1 MKSISLKVTG
11 KSGRQRPA
19 RARRAGTGRR
29 LVLER
34 LEERI
39 ALSGLLNGDFSI
51 SNPSDPNYGWTTQ
64 GNASIANGQGILD
77 EGTSV
82 ETQFSQSFTIAPGTT
97 TLEFTIVASDLV
109 ANGASSPP
117 DAFEAALL
125 NSQTN
130 QPLIGPPTGLSSTDA
145 FLNIQQTGEV
155 YFAPQVTVP
164 GAGASGSVAS
174 LSFPE
179 EITVDV
185 SSVPANTQATL
196 YFDLIGFSPASSVV
210 RVTDV
215 TVNQGP
221 APPSVEFTLD
231 PATDSGVIGDDITN
245 FDPVNLIGVT
255 DPNLTVSLDTT
266 GNGFN
271 NGTTTSDANGHFT
284 FTGVTLAQGP
294 NPVRVEATNA
304 QGTAIASQTITI
316 DDQAP
321 TGTLVTPA
329 PNSTTGQDLGYVDIQ
344 WSDAGVA
351 AIDPTTFGI
360 GNVTITGVTVDGVQ
374 DLGNDLE
381 RYEYNLN
388 GGTLSPGPINV
399 SLVAGQVADLA
410 GNKNAATTQSF
421 TYQPAVVL
429 APTANAQSVTAA
441 EDTPVGITVTG
452 SDPNSP
458 PLALGFAESTNPAHG
473 TLSGTAPNLTYTPTG
488 GYIGAD
494 SFQFTDSNGVQTSSP
509 ATVSI
514 TVVGAPTVT
523 GPISLTTREN
533 QAITFGLTGTDPN
546 SPPLAQTFTVTE
558 QPLHGTLTGTA
569 PTLTYTPDPGY
580 YGTDVFQIT
589 DSNGVATSGPASVS
603 IRIVGQPRANAQS
616 VTTLEDTATGIT
628 LEGSDPNSP
637 PLALS
642 YSVTANPAHGT
653 LSGTAPNLTY
663 TPDNGYSGTD
673 SFQFTDSN
681 GVATSGAAT
690 VSITVTSAQAT
701 TSLKAQ
707 NLFYTIT
714 KNGQLTVNAPGVLA
728 FVTPQVPGLSAA
740 FNGPGPSH
748 GALASFSNGYF
759 QYTPNIG
766 YTGQD
771 TFTYQA
777 TAGSSVS
784 NVATITVTIKPSVST
799 SPGPPRLL
807 PDTPYFNYV
816 RRRRSI
822 DPVRFDYW
830 HPQIGALIGMEISG
844 IPTTPTTIVSKNAH
858 FNAAADRKLHAENP
872 QQFDQ
877 TKPVLGAL
885 FELETPGAGLT
896 NLLPDTAHY
905 TEQRALYE
913 SNPTKYQLKNVYL
926 GAIFAIEDFEQ
937 GVSTPAAA
945 TAVQSSASVVKVGRV
960 HPAAA
965 QMGHGKF
972 GIAATR

>member
-1 MKSISLKVTG
+1 MNISLKRIGLTR
-11 KSGRQRPA
+11 RQRPA
-19 RARRAGTGRR
+19 IRRRATIGRR
-29 LVLER
+29 LIMER

-39 ALSGLLNGDFSI
+39 ALSGLLNGNFSI

-64 GNASIANGQGILD
+64 GNASIADGQGILD

-97 TLEFTIVASDLV
+97 TLEFTIVASSLV
-109 ANGASSPP
+109 ANGALSPP

-130 QPLIGPPTGLSSTDA
+130 QPLVGPPTGLSNTDA
-145 FLNIQQTGEV
+145 FLNIQQTGQV
-155 YFAPQVTVP
+155 SYAPQVTVP
-164 GAGASGSVAS
+164 GAGASGSIAS

-179 EITVDV
+179 QISVDV

-196 YFDLIGFSPASSVV
+196 YFDLIGFSPATSVV

-221 APPSVEFTLD
+221 APPSVEFNLD
-231 PATDSGVIGDDITN
+231 PATDSGVVGDDITN
-245 FDPVNLIGVT
+245 FDPVTLIGVT

-304 QGTAIASQTITI
+304 QGTAIASQTII
-316 DDQAP
+316 VDQQAP

-381 RYEYNLN
+381 RYEYNLS
-388 GGTLSPGPINV
+388 GGTLSPGPISV

-410 GNKNAATTQSF
+410 GNVNAAATQSF

-429 APTANAQSVTAA
+429 TPTANAQSVKVA
-441 EDTPVGITVTG
+441 EDTPLGITVTG

-458 PLALGFAESTNPAHG
+458 PLALGFAVSTSPAHGTISGTAPNLTYTPANGYIGSDSFQFTDSNGVESSSPATVSITVVGVPTVTFPISVTTAENRSVTFGLIGTDPNSPPLAQTFSVTAQPLHGTLSGKAPLLTYTPDTGYFGADDFQFTDSNGVATSNPATVSITIAGQPIANAQSVTTLENTGKAITLQGSDPNSPPLALTYTVTVNPAHG
-473 TLSGTAPNLTYTPTG
+473 TLSGTAPNVVYTPDS
-488 GYIGAD
+488 GYSGPD
-494 SFQFTDSNGVQTSSP
+494 SFQFTDDNGVVISDP

-514 TVVGAPTVT
+514 MVT
-523 GPISLTTREN
+523 I
-533 QAITFGLTGTDPN
+533 
-546 SPPLAQTFTVTE
+546 
-558 QPLHGTLTGTA
+558 
-569 PTLTYTPDPGY
+569 
-580 YGTDVFQIT
+580 
-589 DSNGVATSGPASVS
+589 
-603 IRIVGQPRANAQS
+603 PR
-616 VTTLEDTATGIT
+616 T
-628 LEGSDPNSP
+628 
-637 PLALS
+637 
-642 YSVTANPAHGT
+642 
-653 LSGTAPNLTY
+653 
-663 TPDNGYSGTD
+663 
-673 SFQFTDSN
+673 
-681 GVATSGAAT
+681 
-690 VSITVTSAQAT
+690 T
-701 TSLKAQ
+701 TSLQAQ
-707 NLFYTIT
+707 NLSYRIQQNT
-714 KNGQLTVNAPGVLA
+714 QLTVNAPGVLA
-728 FVTPQVPGLSAA
+728 YVTPQVQGLSAS

-759 QYTPNIG
+759 QYTPNFG

-777 TAGSSVS
+777 TAGSLVS
-784 NVATITVTIKPSVST
+784 NVATITVTITSSVTSKPGT
-799 SPGPPRLL
+799 PKLL

-830 HPQIGALIGMEISG
+830 HPQIGALIEMEISG
-844 IPTTPTTIVSKNAH
+844 IPTTPTRIVSTNAH

-877 TKPVLGAL
+877 NQPVLGAL
-885 FELETPGAGLT
+885 FQLETPGAGLT
-896 NLLPDTAHY
+896 NLLPDTTHY
-905 TEQRALYE
+905 VRQHALYE
-913 SNPTKYQLKNVYL
+913 SDPSRYQLKNVYL

-937 GVSTPAAA
+937 GGSTLDPPTAA
-945 TAVQSSASVVKVGRV
+945 QSSASVVKVGSV
-960 HPAAA
+960 HPTAAR
-965 QMGHGKF
+965 MGHGKF
-972 GIAATR
+972 GIAGIR